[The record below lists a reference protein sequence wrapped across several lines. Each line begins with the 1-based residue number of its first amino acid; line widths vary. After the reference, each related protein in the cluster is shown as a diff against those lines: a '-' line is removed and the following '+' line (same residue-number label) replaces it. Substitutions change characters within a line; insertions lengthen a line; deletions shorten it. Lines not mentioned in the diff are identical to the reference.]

1 MVQKQL
7 PDETSI
13 YWKTR
18 QWKGTQAKSVSKKL
32 NIPHIST
39 GDIVRA
45 AEGELGKL
53 IHSYIDGGNFVP
65 DDIVIKMLKER
76 ISKEDCKNGF
86 IFDGFPR
93 TLPQADLLENE
104 IKIDCFI
111 DVYISDEEAV
121 KRMSGRRTCKKCG
134 AIYNLHTFP
143 VPEKENICDKCGSD
157 LFEREDQTQE
167 AIKKRIEIH
176 YKEVEPIIK
185 KFKPI
190 RVNGEQS
197 IEKVTKDIL
206 GVLEK

>member
-1 MVQKQL
+1 MKLVFIGK
-7 PDETSI
+7 PGSG
-13 YWKTR
+13 
-18 QWKGTQAKSVSKKL
+18 KGTQAKSVSKKL

-104 IKIDCFI
+104 IKIDYFI